1 MKRFTILCIASFF
14 LLPVYVVW
22 GDTTYFEADYEEDSE
37 GANPSEF
44 DSVTETNGTCN
55 AEAAARR

>member
-22 GDTTYFEADYEEDSE
+22 GDTTYFEADYEEDSRH
-37 GANPSEF
+37 GAI
-44 DSVTETNGTCN
+44 
-55 AEAAARR
+55 